1 MNWFKYAGRN
11 KKTIRK
17 KYKRKHWKKCQRK
30 RLKDEISNSG
40 EESGTG
46 LDDTVNSSMK
56 NKQTN
61 MKVKVMF
68 NGLWVE
74 FTKVNIDNLVYFV

>member
-1 MNWFKYAGRN
+1 M
-11 KKTIRK
+11 
-17 KYKRKHWKKCQRK
+17 
-30 RLKDEISNSG
+30 KDEISNSG

-46 LDDTVNSSMK
+46 LDDMVNSSMK
-56 NKQTN
+56 NKLTN